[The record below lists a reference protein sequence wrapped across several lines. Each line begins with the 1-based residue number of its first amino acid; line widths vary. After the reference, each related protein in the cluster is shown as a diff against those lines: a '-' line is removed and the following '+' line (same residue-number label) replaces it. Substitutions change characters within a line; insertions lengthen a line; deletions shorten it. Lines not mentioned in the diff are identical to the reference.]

1 MLKHLPKFISMLAT
15 LAIVWNTTGYS
26 QTRDLGGTGKLLDG
40 IAAIVNDGVVL
51 RSELNEQLEAVIAN
65 LENQQGQLPPRNV
78 IESQVLERLI
88 IQRIQLQ
95 RAERLGI
102 RIPDEVLNSAITN
115 VAQ

>member
-1 MLKHLPKFISMLAT
+1 MMLKHLPKLISVLAT
-15 LAIVWNTTGYS
+15 LAIVGNTTGYS

-51 RSELNEQLEAVIAN
+51 RSELNEQLEAIIAN

-88 IQRIQLQ
+88 IQRIQL
-95 RAERLGI
+95 
-102 RIPDEVLNSAITN
+102 
-115 VAQ
+115 

>member
-15 LAIVWNTTGYS
+15 LAIVWNTTSYS

-65 LENQQGQLPPRNV
+65 LENQELDF
-78 IESQVLERLI
+78 I
-88 IQRIQLQ
+88 
-95 RAERLGI
+95 
-102 RIPDEVLNSAITN
+102 VLNEGLLIAPEKKSRIGWQIDKEKIKPKVTWEW
-115 VAQ
+115 